1 MQILLHFRGH
11 SQHDANSELISVIEK
26 YSGLLIRVNSNPLLQ
41 LLLWHLGYGIYSR
54 RKIGYTFYGSRMAC
68 NDDAEGEM
76 KRARN
81 ELLQFLAGLAMLIAG
96 LFIFSQKVMV
106 YSMFLGGGLGF
117 SIGGMNM
124 NINNGLIIIPFIIGV
139 VWMFASEGSF
149 ASKAF
154 TAAGVLIIILA
165 VIMTTNISLVR
176 ITLYEWVLILVLIF
190 GGAGLLIRILF
201 AGKKTLPTQEQEKSD
216 PRIGQTSA
224 RIDAIEAEL
233 ERMKKD
239 K

>member
-1 MQILLHFRGH
+1 MI
-11 SQHDANSELISVIEK
+11 D
-26 YSGLLIRVNSNPLLQ
+26 
-41 LLLWHLGYGIYSR
+41 
-54 RKIGYTFYGSRMAC
+54 T
-68 NDDAEGEM
+68 EGEM
-76 KRARN
+76 KKARN

-106 YSMFLGGGLGF
+106 YSTFFGGGLRLG
-117 SIGGMNM
+117 SLNM
-124 NINNGLIIIPFIIGV
+124 SNGLIIIPFIIGV

-201 AGKKTLPTQEQEKSD
+201 VGKSTDKYEQPHIDS
-216 PRIGQTSA
+216 RIGQTSA
-224 RIDAIEAEL
+224 RIDAIEDEL
-233 ERMKKD
+233 KRMKKD
-239 K
+239 DQK